1 MDDKK
6 KNSLLI
12 VDDENANLKVLT
24 HILGSEYTILTAS
37 NGLSAI
43 EKAKEYKPDLILL
56 DILMPEMDGFQT
68 LYEIKNIEEIRRIP
82 VIFITGLDSDKD
94 EEKGLALDAADY
106 IIKPFNAAI
115 VKLRVRNQIQIS
127 NHLNTIGRLKM
138 VDQLT
143 DIPNRRSFEER
154 LKTECE
160 KAINEQKPISL
171 LIMGIDKFRE
181 INETYGYKHGDFI
194 LNTVVKFFTR
204 DLRYPVDFT
213 ARWSGDEFAVLIP
226 DTKIENAMGIAGK
239 LRSDI
244 ENAEIHCD
252 PGFSVKITVSI
263 GVNSVI
269 PDGKSS
275 IDTFISNTDKA
286 FFAAKKAGGNTVMQA
301 VVQ

>member
-1 MDDKK
+1 MDGKK

-24 HILGSEYTILTAS
+24 HILGAEYTILTAS

-43 EKAKEYKPDLILL
+43 EKAKDYKPDLILL

-68 LYEIKNIEEIRRIP
+68 LYEIKKIEDIHRIP

-106 IIKPFNAAI
+106 IIKPFNASI
-115 VKLRVRNQIQIS
+115 VKLRVRNQIQIA
-127 NHLNTIGRLKM
+127 NHLSTIEHLSM

-143 DIPNRRSFEER
+143 DIPNRSSFYER
-154 LKTECE
+154 LKTEWE
-160 KAINEQKPISL
+160 KAMNERKSL
-171 LIMGIDKFRE
+171 SLIMMGIDKFRDV
-181 INETYGYKHGDFI
+181 NGTYGHKHGDFV
-194 LNTVVKFFTR
+194 LQTVVKFFP
-204 DLRYPVDFT
+204 LEFKHPSDFT
-213 ARWSGDEFAVLIP
+213 ARWSGDEFVVLLP
-226 DTKIENAMGIAGK
+226 DTQIGNAVEIAEK

-269 PDGKSS
+269 PGREGS
-275 IDTFISNTDKA
+275 IDAFISDADKA
-286 FFAAKKAGGNTVMQA
+286 LCAAKKTGGNKVIQA
-301 VVQ
+301 VV

>member
-1 MDDKK
+1 MDEKK

-24 HILGSEYTILTAS
+24 HILGADYTILTAS
-37 NGLSAI
+37 NGVNAI
-43 EKAKEYKPDLILL
+43 EKAKDYKPDLILL

-68 LYEIKNIEEIRRIP
+68 LYEIKKIEEIRRIP

-115 VKLRVRNQIQIS
+115 VKLRVRNQIQIA
-127 NHLNTIGRLKM
+127 NHLNTIERLRM

-143 DIPNRRSFEER
+143 DIPNRRSFEGQ
-154 LKTECE
+154 LKTEWE
-160 KAINEQKPISL
+160 KAIKEKKPIGL
-171 LIMGIDKFRE
+171 LIMGVDKFKD
-181 INETYGYKHGDFI
+181 INDTYGYKHGDFV
-194 LNTVVKFFTR
+194 LHTVVKFFTR
-204 DLRYPVDFT
+204 NLRYPVDFT
-213 ARWSGDEFAVLIP
+213 ARWSGDEFVILLP
-226 DTKIENAMGIAGK
+226 DTKIENVMEIAGK

-244 ENAEIHCD
+244 ENAEINCD

-269 PDGKSS
+269 PDSKSS
-275 IDTFISNTDKA
+275 LDAFISNTGKA
-286 FFAAKKAGGNTVMQA
+286 LYAAKNAGRNMVMQA
-301 VVQ
+301 VV